1 MIISILQK
9 ILIGTQFLDW
19 GKILNKIGI
28 FTKDIKL
35 GTSLSERLLNYN
47 RKFFLLDK
55 LEELDD
61 TFRVAIIDLNEK
73 DFRDESFVKGVSL
86 HQKIYVIGIT
96 KRVLKNEND
105 YFKNLGCNMMI
116 SSVGIIRNISS
127 ILNEIL

>member
-1 MIISILQK
+1 M
-9 ILIGTQFLDW
+9 
-19 GKILNKIGI
+19 NKIGI

-35 GTSLSERLLNYN
+35 GTSLSEQLVSYK

-61 TFRVAIIDLNEK
+61 TFRVVIIDLNEK
-73 DFRDESFVKGVSL
+73 DFTDESFLKGVSTN
-86 HQKIYVIGIT
+86 QNIYVIGIA
-96 KRVLKNEND
+96 KKVVKNEND
-105 YFKNLGCNMMI
+105 HFKNLGCDMMI

>member
-1 MIISILQK
+1 M
-9 ILIGTQFLDW
+9 
-19 GKILNKIGI
+19 NKIGI

-35 GTSLSERLLNYN
+35 GTSLSERLVNYN

-61 TFRVAIIDLNEK
+61 SYKVVIIDLNEK
-73 DFRDESFVKGVSL
+73 DFRHESFIKGVSIN
-86 HQKIYVIGIT
+86 QNIYVIGIA
-96 KRVLKNEND
+96 KKVVKNEND
-105 YFKNLGCNMMI
+105 HFKNLGCNMVI

>member
-1 MIISILQK
+1 M
-9 ILIGTQFLDW
+9 
-19 GKILNKIGI
+19 NKIGI

-35 GTSLSERLLNYN
+35 GTSLSEHLVNYK

-61 TFRVAIIDLNEK
+61 TFRVVIIDLNEK
-73 DFRDESFVKGVSL
+73 DFRDESFIKGVSTN
-86 HQKIYVIGIT
+86 QNIYVIGIA
-96 KRVLKNEND
+96 KKIVKNEND
-105 YFKNLGCNMMI
+105 HFKNLGCDKMI

>member
-1 MIISILQK
+1 M
-9 ILIGTQFLDW
+9 
-19 GKILNKIGI
+19 NKIGI

-35 GTSLSERLLNYN
+35 GTSLSEHLVNYK

-61 TFRVAIIDLNEK
+61 TFRVVIIDLNEK
-73 DFRDESFVKGVSL
+73 DFTDESFLKGVSTN
-86 HQKIYVIGIT
+86 QNIYIIGIA
-96 KRVLKNEND
+96 KKVVKNEND
-105 YFKNLGCNMMI
+105 HFKNLGCDMMI

>member
-1 MIISILQK
+1 M
-9 ILIGTQFLDW
+9 
-19 GKILNKIGI
+19 NKIGI

-35 GTSLSERLLNYN
+35 GTSLSDRLLNYN

-61 TFRVAIIDLNEK
+61 TFRVVIIDLNEK
-73 DFRDESFVKGVSL
+73 DFTDESFLKGVSTN
-86 HQKIYVIGIT
+86 QNIYVIGIA
-96 KRVLKNEND
+96 KKVVKNEND
-105 YFKNLGCNMMI
+105 HFRNLGCNMMI

>member
-1 MIISILQK
+1 M
-9 ILIGTQFLDW
+9 
-19 GKILNKIGI
+19 NKIGI

-35 GTSLSERLLNYN
+35 GTSLSEHLVNYK

-61 TFRVAIIDLNEK
+61 TFRVVIIDLNEK
-73 DFRDESFVKGVSL
+73 DFRDEFFVKGISL
-86 HQKIYVIGIT
+86 HQNIYVIGIA
-96 KRVLKNEND
+96 KKVVKNEND
-105 YFKNLGCNMMI
+105 YFKNLGCDMMI

>member
-1 MIISILQK
+1 M
-9 ILIGTQFLDW
+9 
-19 GKILNKIGI
+19 NKIGI

-35 GTSLSERLLNYN
+35 GTSLSEHLVNYK

-61 TFRVAIIDLNEK
+61 TFRVVIIDLNEK
-73 DFRDESFVKGVSL
+73 DFTDESFLKGVSTN
-86 HQKIYVIGIT
+86 QNIYVIGIA
-96 KRVLKNEND
+96 KKVVKNEND
-105 YFKNLGCNMMI
+105 HFKNLGCDMMI